1 MEQENE
7 IICKQVSSMLS
18 LYIDNRV
25 SFNDRILIQE
35 HLKHCP
41 SCRKKYIYLKSL
53 IKNLQDSYK
62 QVMELSARKQKQ
74 KSFSIREHQKFMSQ
88 ISPYVDNEL
97 MPEENFEF
105 RKYLMKSKNA
115 QKELKNT
122 YIMQKHIKYA
132 YNNTLKKAPT
142 EITRNVMNQINRTNN
157 IFESVILQQIFTMK
171 TAKIAILAG
180 LVFIG
185 AYEYSRFNAPLK
197 PKTEHTIEQILDKNS
212 PDDEPF
218 IEDYQSQNTGE
229 INR

>member
-1 MEQENE
+1 
-7 IICKQVSSMLS
+7 
-18 LYIDNRV
+18 
-25 SFNDRILIQE
+25 
-35 HLKHCP
+35 
-41 SCRKKYIYLKSL
+41 
-53 IKNLQDSYK
+53 
-62 QVMELSARKQKQ
+62 
-74 KSFSIREHQKFMSQ
+74 MSQ

-142 EITRNVMNQINRTNN
+142 EITRNVMNKINQTNN

-185 AYEYSRFNAPLK
+185 AYEYSQFNAPLK
-197 PKTEHTIEQILDKNS
+197 PKIEHTIEQILDKNS

-218 IEDYQSQNTGE
+218 IEDYQSQNTE

>member
-1 MEQENE
+1 MTRENQ

-35 HLKHCP
+35 HLKNCP
-41 SCRKKYIYLKSL
+41 SCRKKYMYLKSL

-62 QVMELSARKQKQ
+62 QVVEISAKKQKQ
-74 KSFSIREHQKFMSQ
+74 NSFSIREHQKFMNS

-97 MPEENFEF
+97 MGEESFEF

-115 QKELKNT
+115 QKELKNI
-122 YIMQKHIKYA
+122 YIVQKHLKYA
-132 YNNTLKKAPT
+132 YNQTLKKAPP
-142 EITRNVMNQINRTNN
+142 EITRNVINILNKNNN
-157 IFESVILQQIFTMK
+157 IFDSVILKQIFTMK

-185 AYEYSRFNAPLK
+185 VYEF
-197 PKTEHTIEQILDKNS
+197 EHTDTALKTRAEHAIEQIIDKS
-212 PDDEPF
+212 IPAEPF
-218 IEDYQSQNTGE
+218 ADDYQNYDINYE